1 MIRINLIPKEER
13 KKVRVKRARG
23 PKRVGVMG
31 LDLIVSFVIFILAI
45 AVLFFIN
52 SSYTRRIE
60 KLNGNIVTARKEL
73 KKLQKEVAVVKNI
86 ERKQAELNILV
97 NIVKGLNR
105 NRSLMV
111 HMMDE
116 MNRRLPDYV
125 WLSKIT
131 DKGNSVSL
139 KGYTF
144 SNLIVS
150 DLMVRLEKSVYFS
163 NVKLIELK
171 NSLVEGHSVMEFS
184 IDATL
189 LPQGG

>member
-31 LDLIVSFVIFILAI
+31 LDLIISFVIFILAI
-45 AVLFFIN
+45 GVLFFMN
-52 SSYTRRIE
+52 SSYTKNIE
-60 KLNGNIVTARKEL
+60 KLNRDIVTARKEL

-86 ERKQAELNILV
+86 ERKKAELNVLV
-97 NIVKGLNR
+97 NIVKGLNS

-116 MNRRLPDYV
+116 INRRLPDYV
-125 WLSKIT
+125 WLRKVT

-150 DLMVRLEKSVYFS
+150 DLMIRLEKSVYFS
-163 NVKLIELK
+163 NVKLNELK

>member
-13 KKVRVKRARG
+13 KKVRVKRASG

-31 LDLIVSFVIFILAI
+31 LDLIISFVIFILAI
-45 AVLFFIN
+45 GVLFFMN
-52 SSYTRRIE
+52 SSYTKNIE
-60 KLNGNIVTARKEL
+60 KLNREIVTARKEL

-86 ERKQAELNILV
+86 ERKKAELNVLV
-97 NIVKGLNR
+97 NIVKGLNS

-116 MNRRLPDYV
+116 INRRLPDYV
-125 WLSKIT
+125 WLSKVT

-150 DLMVRLEKSVYFS
+150 DLMIRLEKSVYFS
-163 NVKLIELK
+163 NVKLNELK

>member
-31 LDLIVSFVIFILAI
+31 LDLIISFVIFILAI
-45 AVLFFIN
+45 GVLFFMN
-52 SSYTRRIE
+52 SSYTKNIE
-60 KLNGNIVTARKEL
+60 KLNREIVTARKEL

-86 ERKQAELNILV
+86 ERKKAELNVLV
-97 NIVKGLNR
+97 NIVKGLNS

-116 MNRRLPDYV
+116 INRRLPDYV
-125 WLSKIT
+125 WLSKVT

-150 DLMVRLEKSVYFS
+150 DLMIRLEKSVYFS
-163 NVKLIELK
+163 NVKLNELK

>member
-31 LDLIVSFVIFILAI
+31 LDLVISLVIFILAI
-45 AVLFFIN
+45 AVLFFMN
-52 SSYTRRIE
+52 SSYTRRVE
-60 KLNGNIVTARKEL
+60 KLNRNIVTARKEL
-73 KKLQKEVAVVKNI
+73 KKLRKEVAVVKNI

-97 NIVKGLNR
+97 NIVKGLNS

-116 MNRRLPDYV
+116 INRRLPDYV
-125 WLSKIT
+125 WLSKVT
-131 DKGNSVSL
+131 DKGKSVSL
-139 KGYTF
+139 RGYTF

-150 DLMVRLEKSVYFS
+150 DLMIRLEKSVYFS
-163 NVKLIELK
+163 NVKLVELK

-189 LPQGG
+189 LLQGG

>member
-31 LDLIVSFVIFILAI
+31 LDLIISFVIFILAI
-45 AVLFFIN
+45 GALFFMN
-52 SSYTRRIE
+52 SSYTKKIE
-60 KLNGNIVTARKEL
+60 KLNRDIVTARKEL

-86 ERKQAELNILV
+86 ERKKAELNVLV
-97 NIVKGLNR
+97 NIVKGLNS

-116 MNRRLPDYV
+116 INRRLPDYV
-125 WLSKIT
+125 WLSKVT

-150 DLMVRLEKSVYFS
+150 DLMIRLEKSVYFS
-163 NVKLIELK
+163 NVKLNELK

>member
-31 LDLIVSFVIFILAI
+31 LDLIISFVIFILAI
-45 AVLFFIN
+45 GVLFFMN
-52 SSYTRRIE
+52 SSYTKNIE
-60 KLNGNIVTARKEL
+60 KLNRDIVTARKEL

-86 ERKQAELNILV
+86 ERKKAELNVLV
-97 NIVKGLNR
+97 NIVKGLNS

-116 MNRRLPDYV
+116 INRRLPDYV
-125 WLSKIT
+125 WLSKVT

-150 DLMVRLEKSVYFS
+150 DLMIRLEKSVYFS
-163 NVKLIELK
+163 NVKLNELK

>member
-31 LDLIVSFVIFILAI
+31 LDLIISFVIFILAI
-45 AVLFFIN
+45 GVLFF
-52 SSYTRRIE
+52 
-60 KLNGNIVTARKEL
+60 
-73 KKLQKEVAVVKNI
+73 
-86 ERKQAELNILV
+86 
-97 NIVKGLNR
+97 IVKGLNS

-116 MNRRLPDYV
+116 INRRLPDYV
-125 WLSKIT
+125 WLSKVT

-150 DLMVRLEKSVYFS
+150 DLMIRLEKSVYFS
-163 NVKLIELK
+163 NVKLNELK